1 MELLLCNAGSNYAY
15 CCFIILPL
23 HHIYQL
29 TDSPGPGSTFELDF
43 IIFSNSQFL
52 QNLMVTNKLTTQ
64 RLNLDFW
71 MTADEPRDGCRAAL
85 DPLNRNTKGNILFFK
100 LDKIKMPFY

>member
-1 MELLLCNAGSNYAY
+1 MQEATMLIVVSFY
-15 CCFIILPL
+15 CHFITFIN
-23 HHIYQL
+23 YQL

>member
-1 MELLLCNAGSNYAY
+1 MQCRKQLCY
-15 CCFIILPL
+15 CCFILLPL

-85 DPLNRNTKGNILFFK
+85 DPLNRNTKAILFFK
-100 LDKIKMPFY
+100 IDKIKMPFS